1 MIIYVL
7 HLIYELINDNQID
20 FVLRSKI
27 SRQEF
32 LEFIF
37 NSRMLFVIDQE
48 EKDENAERV
57 DVVADKFDVR

>member
-7 HLIYELINDNQID
+7 HLVYELIDDDQID
-20 FVLRSKI
+20 SVLRSKI

-37 NSRMLFVIDQE
+37 NSKILFVIDQE
-48 EKDENAERV
+48 ERDENAERI
-57 DVVADKFDVR
+57 DVVADKFDAR

>member
-7 HLIYELINDNQID
+7 HFVYELIDDDQID
-20 FVLRSKI
+20 SVLRSKI

-48 EKDENAERV
+48 EKNENAERV
-57 DVVADKFDVR
+57 DVVVNKFDAR